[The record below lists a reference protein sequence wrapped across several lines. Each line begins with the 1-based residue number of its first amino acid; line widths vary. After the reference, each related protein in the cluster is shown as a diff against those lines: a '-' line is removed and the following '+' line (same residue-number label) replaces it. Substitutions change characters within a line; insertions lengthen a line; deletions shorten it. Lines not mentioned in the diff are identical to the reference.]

1 MNLYLLFKNDNIFF
15 INYKM
20 SQAINKFNIVKNILN
35 KSIFDENIIYTIL
48 NYYWQILNKH
58 KILLNWININDL
70 QWNY

>member
-1 MNLYLLFKNDNIFF
+1 
-15 INYKM
+15 M